1 MEVSKQTRCAIITPS
16 KIIDFGVL
24 MGHVEQLPRTGLIQ
38 WGNDGT
44 YILITYFAI
53 FRNSFPPIWKKK
65 IAYYI
70 SNS

>member
-1 MEVSKQTRCAIITPS
+1 MEVNKQIRCAIITPL

-24 MGHVEQLPRTGLIQ
+24 MGHVEQLPRIVLIQ

-53 FRNSFPPIWKKK
+53 FCNFFPPIWKKK